1 MNDSA
6 AECSETLDPRV
17 QIELERLNTA
27 TDEINRLEVELDEAR
42 LVFRRLL
49 AEGHLRIQQLT
60 KKLGTS
66 VHKARPYYEARFR
79 ANITSQEL
87 QAATITYDKANSAH
101 AAAREMVFLAEQG
114 LARLAAGS
122 DGGVTLDPAWQE
134 MLNHATHRVN
144 QAECERASATVTQ
157 RSKAAA
163 HRAAAALVHQLQS
176 SLKRHIAKSRPY
188 FEEKARINA
197 ALEGQKARIQA
208 LEVQVADAKQQYS
221 SALRNLERIS
231 DEIHKHRS
239 RRQSARNAGSD
250 IDRASTTTDAASD
263 TSTIGALEELCDHSA
278 DASVREWL
286 RRAAAE
292 RPERAEHPERPERR
306 EDTWTEID
314 LDYSS
319 PEEAT
324 TSTYECQK
332 KPPPVRKNLCREESG
347 KKPNEVSF
355 EKCSLRPR
363 SSPEAPSPPGAL
375 DSKVS
380 AASPR
385 RIIRSVDRSAAL
397 RAELEK
403 GRRQSLDALFHDT
416 GEKVKE
422 MFQGQSRGYQGTISR
437 SVDRSAALRA
447 ELEKGRRQSLDA
459 LFHDTGEKVKEMF
472 QGQSRGYQGTISRS
486 VDRSAAL
493 RAELEKGRRQS
504 LDALFHDTGEKVKE
518 MFQGQSRGYQ
528 GTISRSV
535 DRSAALR
542 AELEKGRRQ
551 SLDALFH
558 DTGEKVKEMFQG
570 LSLFGERGSSSAPRT
585 PRRSPPRARRSH
597 GSDSSQLSDDRHSDT
612 DSLYSVEMLTDDQI
626 ASLMLDAQLEA
637 VCERLAGVAS
647 RQPQSPEA
655 RY

>member
-239 RRQSARNAGSD
+239 RRQSARNGSD

-319 PEEAT
+319 PEE
-324 TSTYECQK
+324 
-332 KPPPVRKNLCREESG
+332 
-347 KKPNEVSF
+347 VSF

-385 RIIRSVDRSAAL
+385 RII
-397 RAELEK
+397 
-403 GRRQSLDALFHDT
+403 
-416 GEKVKE
+416 
-422 MFQGQSRGYQGTISR
+422 
-437 SVDRSAALRA
+437 
-447 ELEKGRRQSLDA
+447 
-459 LFHDTGEKVKEMF
+459 
-472 QGQSRGYQGTISRS
+472 
-486 VDRSAAL
+486 
-493 RAELEKGRRQS
+493 
-504 LDALFHDTGEKVKE
+504 
-518 MFQGQSRGYQ
+518 
-528 GTISRSV
+528 RSV